1 MSVTGQP
8 AMLFRVKEER
18 AIMSIIRW
26 QEWRASIMYFSGRV
40 SRVVGTVLGICFF
53 VPTANAEES
62 GNYQSVASFTYDY
75 VKFNF
80 AGQTIISG
88 PLHGSETITG
98 STGPLFEVGRSS
110 TLTCAVY
117 GKKSTAGMDLEAPCI
132 SVDSDGDELYVI
144 ARRRVGDTESGGGG
158 DGQQEIAGGTGKYTG
173 VTGSCTYTAE
183 YLPGNRAVS
192 VTSCHWS
199 KP

>member
-1 MSVTGQP
+1 MMRFSDGVT
-8 AMLFRVKEER
+8 RVLG
-18 AIMSIIRW
+18 A
-26 QEWRASIMYFSGRV
+26 
-40 SRVVGTVLGICFF
+40 VLGICFLM
-53 VPTANAEES
+53 PTASAEES

-80 AGQTIISG
+80 AGQTVISG

-98 STGPLFEVGRSS
+98 STGSPFEVGQSS

-117 GKKSTAGMDLEAPCI
+117 GKKSAAGMDLEAPCV

-158 DGQQEIAGGTGKYTG
+158 DGQQEIAGGTGKYAG
-173 VTGSCTYTAE
+173 ITGSCTYTAE

-192 VTSCHWS
+192 VTSCDWS